1 MKKGNGKE
9 SLNNDTYKI
18 LDNYFQIQFE
28 AWKELAEMQMDF
40 NQKCIN
46 ACMQQLSAPGNTNDL
61 FAVNSD
67 MTQEYYRKLTDNT
80 RQIMEKLFKVECEL
94 LECFKNSGDLY
105 KDMPLLIPA
114 VAAQEKPAKHQAE
127 SKSTQV

>member
-9 SLNNDTYKI
+9 SFNNDTYKI

-40 NQKCIN
+40 NQKYIN
-46 ACMQQLSAPGNTNDL
+46 ACMQQLSVPGNTNDL
-61 FAVNSD
+61 FSVNSD
-67 MTQEYYRKLTDNT
+67 MTQEYYRKLADNT
-80 RQIMEKLFKVECEL
+80 RQVMEKLFKVECEL
-94 LECFKNSGDLY
+94 LECFKDSGDLY

-114 VAAQEKPAKHQAE
+114 VTGQEKPAKKTE
-127 SKSTQV
+127 SKSAQA

>member
-9 SLNNDTYKI
+9 SFNNDTYKI

-46 ACMQQLSAPGNTNDL
+46 ACMQKLSVPGKTNDL
-61 FAVNSD
+61 FSVNSD
-67 MTQEYYRKLTDNT
+67 VTQEYYKKLSEST
-80 RQIMEKLFKVECEL
+80 QQVMEKLLKVECEL
-94 LECFKNSGDLY
+94 LECITKSGDLY
-105 KDMPLLIPA
+105 KDMPLFIPT
-114 VAAQEKPAKHQAE
+114 VTGQGNPAKHAE

>member
-1 MKKGNGKE
+1 MKKCNGKE
-9 SLNNDTYKI
+9 SINNDTYKI

-46 ACMQQLSAPGNTNDL
+46 ACMQKLSVPGNTNDL
-61 FAVNSD
+61 FSVNSD

-80 RQIMEKLFKVECEL
+80 RQVMEKLFKVECEL

-105 KDMPLLIPA
+105 KDMPLLMPV
-114 VAAQEKPAKHQAE
+114 VAAQEKPVKQTE
-127 SKSTQV
+127 SKSAQA